1 MPKRVRVTAEEFQ
14 EKHARRTSAALDD
27 MRSGV
32 ERVTEAPGALAAAKE
47 KKMRQNLLAAID
59 NGKWRRRVSSVS
71 LDSWKADML
80 EKGVG
85 RVTGGLERAKDK
97 TIEFAGKLI
106 AHQNAIL
113 AKLDTMPD
121 LTLEDSI
128 ARMTLQVREMVKFK
142 R

>member
-1 MPKRVRVTAEEFQ
+1 MAKTVRVTAEEFQ
-14 EKHARRTSAALDD
+14 AKHARRTSAALDD
-27 MRSGV
+27 MRLGV
-32 ERVTEAPGALAAAKE
+32 ERVTEAPGVRAAAQE

-59 NGKWRRRVSSVS
+59 NGKWRRRVSSVT
-71 LDSWKADML
+71 LESWKADML
-80 EKGVG
+80 EKGVT

-97 TIEFAGKLI
+97 TIDFAGKLI
-106 AHQNAIL
+106 AHQNGIL

-128 ARMTLQVREMVKFK
+128 ARMTFQVREMVKFK

>member
-14 EKHARRTSAALDD
+14 EKHQRRTSAALDD
-27 MRSGV
+27 MRAGV

-59 NGKWRRRVSSVS
+59 SGKWRRRVGGVS

-80 EKGVG
+80 DKGVG

-106 AHQNAIL
+106 AHQNGIL

>member
-1 MPKRVRVTAEEFQ
+1 MAKTVRVTAEEFQ
-14 EKHARRTSAALDD
+14 AKHARRTSAALED
-27 MRSGV
+27 MRLGV
-32 ERVTEAPGALAAAKE
+32 ERVTEAPGLRAASQE
-47 KKMRQNLLAAID
+47 KKMRQNLLAALD
-59 NGKWRRRVSSVS
+59 SGKWRRRVASVS
-71 LDSWKADML
+71 LEDWKRDML

-85 RVTGGLERAKDK
+85 RVTGGLDRAKDK
-97 TIEFAGKLI
+97 TIEFAQKLI
-106 AHQNAIL
+106 AHQNGIL

>member
-14 EKHARRTSAALDD
+14 EKHARRTTAALED
-27 MRSGV
+27 MRRGV

-59 NGKWRRRVSSVS
+59 SGKWRRRVASVS
-71 LDSWKADML
+71 LDDWKADML

-85 RVTGGLERAKDK
+85 RVTGGLERSKDK
-97 TIEFAGKLI
+97 VIEFAGKLI

>member
-1 MPKRVRVTAEEFQ
+1 MANRVRVTAEEFQ
-14 EKHARRTSAALDD
+14 EKHARRTSAALED
-27 MRSGV
+27 MRLGV

-47 KKMRQNLLAAID
+47 KKMRQNLLAALD
-59 NGKWRRRVSSVS
+59 SGKWRRRVASVT
-71 LDSWKADML
+71 LDEWKKDML

-85 RVTGGLERAKDK
+85 RVTTGLERAKDK

-113 AKLDTMPD
+113 AKLETMPD

-128 ARMTLQVREMVKFK
+128 ARMTMQVREMVKFK

>member
-1 MPKRVRVTAEEFQ
+1 MAKRVRVTAEEFQ
-14 EKHARRTSAALDD
+14 EKHARRTSAALED
-27 MRSGV
+27 MRQGV

-47 KKMRQNLLAAID
+47 KKMRQNLLAALD
-59 NGKWRRRVSSVS
+59 SGKWRRRVASVT
-71 LDSWKADML
+71 LDDWKKDML

-85 RVTGGLERAKDK
+85 RVTTGLDRAKDK
-97 TIEFAGKLI
+97 TIDFAGKLI

-128 ARMTLQVREMVKFK
+128 ARMTMQVREMTKFK